1 MQNHA
6 TAVPMT
12 ATVRLIVIAIT
23 TLCQTAEQKDANA

>member
-12 ATVRLIVIAIT
+12 TTIRLIVIAIT
-23 TLCQTAEQKDANA
+23 TLCQTAEQKEANA